1 MKRHVKLFE
10 SYIREYSEY
19 QQDSFPGYGG
29 GSDPVLIAHDLA
41 NKFGVDP
48 AALDANLNA
57 LGVDTGSE
65 EQTDEYGVALA
76 AGIGIMVTTLVG
88 LVSASFLGARIEAT
102 MRNKRWLQ
110 AEIEDR
116 VEKMME
122 EMPDADERT
131 IMEEVTNEVMNDPE
145 IAEKLQN
152 WKKKDGGAPVHKR
165 HRGPVYSAPSH
176 SFGSGYVGRS

>member
-10 SYIREYSEY
+10 SYIREYAEY

-29 GSDPVLIAHDLA
+29 EEDPVLIAHDIA
-41 NKFGVDP
+41 NQYGVDP

-76 AGIGIMVTTLVG
+76 AGIGIMVSTLVG
-88 LVSASFLGARIEAT
+88 LVAASFLGAKIEAT
-102 MRNKRWLQ
+102 MRNKRWLT
-110 AEIEDR
+110 AEIEGR
-116 VEKMME
+116 VEKLME
-122 EMPDADERT
+122 EMPDADTKT

-145 IAEKLQN
+145 IAEKMKN
-152 WKKKDGGAPVHKR
+152 WKKRDGGAPVHPR